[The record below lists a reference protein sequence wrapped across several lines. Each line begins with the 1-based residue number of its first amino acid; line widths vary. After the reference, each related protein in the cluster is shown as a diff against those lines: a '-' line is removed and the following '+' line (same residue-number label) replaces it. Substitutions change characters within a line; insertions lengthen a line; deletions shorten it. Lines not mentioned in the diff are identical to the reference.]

1 MVPKKDE
8 THGGDD
14 VAVYASGPWSHLF
27 SGNYEQNFIPFAEAF
42 AAQIGPASSKTNPQN
57 GGASSRKIHFSILA
71 VPVLAICYSM
81 FVS

>member
-27 SGNYEQNFIPFAEAF
+27 TGNYEQNYIPFAEAY
-42 AAQIGPASSKTNPQN
+42 AAQIGPASPKNPPN
-57 GGASSRKIHFSILA
+57 SASTMNISYLIST
-71 VPVLAICYSM
+71 VPTLWIFYMKFIS
-81 FVS
+81 